1 MNGSGVTSAWGD
13 PGPSAAQG
21 YASQTSVEPGQAIEF
36 HVSAPSGVG
45 YTLDVYRIGWY
56 GGVGGRRLAQLSNV
70 GVQRPVPSPDPA
82 TGEVR
87 ANWPVTDVLVTSP
100 FWVTGYYL
108 VRIVLADGG
117 APGAIP
123 FVLRPATTAAP
134 TPFVVQV
141 PVNTW
146 QAYNAWGG
154 KSLYDFNST
163 GVRANR
169 VSFDRPY
176 LWTGPGWQV
185 MTSWELSLVRFLERE
200 GYDVSYV
207 TDVDVARDPGA
218 LLRHRAAITAGHG
231 EYWTKGIRDAYDDA
245 RAKSTNLLFM
255 GANTGYWQVRYE
267 NDRRTMVGYKH
278 ASDPIADPALK
289 TVRFREL
296 QPGRDEC
303 RLLGVQHY
311 EGSYNW
317 PRADFVT
324 NPFPTGSQWFR
335 NTGLTSGAVVRLVV
349 SREHD
354 LIPPGSS
361 NCGLPL
367 QVLFHHDPAGDPLER
382 AESVRYTFPAS
393 GARVFSSGSLEFPW
407 ALDDYRYPEG
417 PGTPVDDRIKQ
428 LVRNLLTN
436 ALRPAPPASVRTTI
450 VSGRR
455 LRIMIG
461 RRGDPRVTR
470 HRVYRRAGGAA
481 PPLTDPA
488 WRVVCLTTTATCLNT
503 VPAAGVYRFAAVAVD
518 RWGESVAAFSG
529 RRRVP

>member
-1 MNGSGVTSAWGD
+1 
-13 PGPSAAQG
+13 
-21 YASQTSVEPGQAIEF
+21 
-36 HVSAPSGVG
+36 
-45 YTLDVYRIGWY
+45 
-56 GGVGGRRLAQLSNV
+56 
-70 GVQRPVPSPDPA
+70 
-82 TGEVR
+82 VR
-87 ANWPVTDVLVTSP
+87 ANWPVTDVLTTSP
-100 FWVTGYYL
+100 SWVTGYYL
-108 VRIVLADGG
+108 VRIVLADGS

-123 FVLRPATTAAP
+123 FVLREPAAAEAP
-134 TPFVVQV
+134 SAVVVQV

-154 KSLYDFNST
+154 KSLYDFNSG

-176 LWTGPGWQV
+176 LWTGAGWQV
-185 MTSWELSLVRFLERE
+185 MTSWELALVRFLERE

-207 TDVDVARDPGA
+207 TDVDVARDPGV
-218 LLRHRAAITAGHG
+218 LLRHRVAITAGHG
-231 EYWTKGIRDAYDDA
+231 EYWTKGIRDAYEDA

-267 NDRRTMVGYKH
+267 NARRTMVGYKS
-278 ASDPIADPALK
+278 ASDPVQDRALL

-296 QPGRDEC
+296 SPSRPEC
-303 RLLGVQHY
+303 TLLGVQHE
-311 EGSYNW
+311 EGNGTYNW

-335 NTGLTSGAVVRLVV
+335 NTGLAPGSVISQVV

-354 LIPPGSS
+354 WIPPGMN

-367 QVLFHHDPAGDPLER
+367 QVLFHHDAVNNARER

-393 GARVFSSGSLEFPW
+393 GARVFSSGSLEFSW

-417 PGTPVDDRIKQ
+417 PGTPVSDAIRQ

-436 ALRPAPPASVRTTI
+436 GFRPAPPASVTTAI

-455 LRIMIG
+455 LRITIG
-461 RRGDPRVTR
+461 RRGDPRVTL
-470 HRVYRRAGGAA
+470 HRVYRRKGGPA
-481 PPLTDPA
+481 PPLTDPG
-488 WRVVCLTTTATCLNT
+488 WKLVCQPTTASCLHT
-503 VPAAGVYRFAAVAVD
+503 VPSAGVYRFAAVAVD
-518 RWGESVAAFSG
+518 RWGTSVAAFSG
-529 RRRVP
+529 RRTVP